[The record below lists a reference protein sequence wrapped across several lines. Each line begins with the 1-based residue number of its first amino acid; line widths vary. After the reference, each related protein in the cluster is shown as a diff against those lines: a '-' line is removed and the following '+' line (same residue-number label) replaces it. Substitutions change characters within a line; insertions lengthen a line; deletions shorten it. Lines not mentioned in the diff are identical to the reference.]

1 VSLYTNRSTVV
12 DRPLPA
18 IMTLFKNRSS
28 SVDTQELLNLK
39 EEQLN
44 CLRSLIQ
51 TKDIEISKLG
61 KQLEEKTK
69 KKEKWK
75 TRAFQNIIESSKLT
89 TEDIK
94 LSEVYKGLQ
103 HTLEQT
109 KTDYEEKLRLLESKI
124 QKLNN
129 EQVVLGQKHEF
140 EASDL
145 KLENEQRVKS
155 ATENLALALQKVKIL
170 EKENSEYKA
179 QVEQKDK
186 ELDAGK
192 KKK

>member
-1 VSLYTNRSTVV
+1 
-12 DRPLPA
+12 
-18 IMTLFKNRSS
+18 
-28 SVDTQELLNLK
+28 
-39 EEQLN
+39 
-44 CLRSLIQ
+44 
-51 TKDIEISKLG
+51 
-61 KQLEEKTK
+61 
-69 KKEKWK
+69 
-75 TRAFQNIIESSKLT
+75 
-89 TEDIK
+89 
-94 LSEVYKGLQ
+94 
-103 HTLEQT
+103 
-109 KTDYEEKLRLLESKI
+109 LLESKI

-192 KKK
+192 KKSNKLELELLYQQEQEKELQNNVSSLQAKVTELNEKVERLQHPSPLVSAPDLELDTKRNS

>member
-1 VSLYTNRSTVV
+1 
-12 DRPLPA
+12 
-18 IMTLFKNRSS
+18 
-28 SVDTQELLNLK
+28 
-39 EEQLN
+39 
-44 CLRSLIQ
+44 
-51 TKDIEISKLG
+51 
-61 KQLEEKTK
+61 
-69 KKEKWK
+69 
-75 TRAFQNIIESSKLT
+75 
-89 TEDIK
+89 
-94 LSEVYKGLQ
+94 
-103 HTLEQT
+103 
-109 KTDYEEKLRLLESKI
+109 
-124 QKLNN
+124 
-129 EQVVLGQKHEF
+129 VVLGQKHEF